1 MIIQGSQEWLL
12 ERCGKATASRIAD
25 IIATTKSGPSASRT
39 NYAAQLVA
47 ERLTGVPAESFKSP
61 AMEWG
66 TATEAE
72 AKAAYAFYTGRE
84 VEEVSFIPHPTIPFA
99 GASPDGHIGEDGA
112 LEAKC
117 PNSSTHIDTLLGAN
131 VPKKYITQIQ
141 WQMAC
146 NGRQWTDFISFDPR
160 LPESM
165 RLFVKRV
172 HRDPALIADLE
183 AQVTAFLAE
192 VDETVRM
199 LREKYETAREAA

>member
-1 MIIQGSQEWLL
+1 MIIQGSAEWLQ

-25 IIATTKSGPSASRT
+25 IIATTKSGPSASRA

-47 ERLTGVPAESFKSP
+47 ERLTGVPAETFKSA

-84 VEEVSFIPHPTIPFA
+84 VEEVSFILHPSIPMA

-117 PNSSTHIDTLLGAN
+117 PNSSTHIDTLLGAS
-131 VPKKYITQIQ
+131 VPGKYITQIQ

-146 NGRQWTDFISFDPR
+146 SGRAWTDFISFDPR

-172 HRDPALIADLE
+172 PRDPTMIADLE
-183 AQVTAFLAE
+183 AKVRTFLAE
-192 VDETVRM
+192 VDATVAA
-199 LREKYETAREAA
+199 LRAKYETREAA